1 MCEQEP
7 MNPMRLAGRT
17 ERTLI
22 RRNGAPDKTRG
33 ALIYIHTNNH
43 AHGTQKGITIEC

>member
-7 MNPMRLAGRT
+7 MNPIRLAGRT

-33 ALIYIHTNNH
+33 ALIYIHTNTH